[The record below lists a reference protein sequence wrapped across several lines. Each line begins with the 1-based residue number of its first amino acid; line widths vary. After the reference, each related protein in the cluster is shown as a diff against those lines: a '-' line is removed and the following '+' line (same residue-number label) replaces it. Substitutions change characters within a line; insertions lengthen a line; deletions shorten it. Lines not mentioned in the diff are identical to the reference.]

1 MSFGKGQ
8 RQKGR
13 FYLDRGRDHN
23 NGKLRNHGGVGADVV
38 PEFFLAPQ
46 DDISVTDSGV
56 EIALLAL
63 GEVLTEVA
71 LNPRDSGKRS
81 GSEKTEE

>member
-13 FYLDRGRDHN
+13 FYLDRGRDDDSE
-23 NGKLRNHGGVGADVV
+23 KLRNHGDFGTDGVT
-38 PEFFLAPQ
+38 EFSLVPQ

-56 EIALLAL
+56 EIALVAL
-63 GEVLTEVA
+63 GQVLTEIA
-71 LNPRDSGKRS
+71 LNPRESGTRY
-81 GSEKTEE
+81 GSENTEE